1 MATSYTYRLLKD
13 ASWGIVITLGGD
25 LLPGAILPPH
35 ALKISE
41 AVWLDIDVGWRPSEE
56 EAGFLK
62 LGVNLVADEIERT
75 CEGKL
80 PIVVRVTGLQYT
92 PSDYQPEG
100 LAAAIAEWIAQQC
113 GVPKPEKMQGDIF
126 LGDRA
131 APPREYVF
139 GARDRCDETVDRIRT
154 VRDRRYRYIR
164 NFMPERPFTQPNA
177 YKERAYPVLNLMK
190 QLHERHKVTLVLVS
204 HDAVLAAQAQRRI
217 VLEDGRVLKDETE

>member
-1 MATSYTYRLLKD
+1 MWTRSLIRTCGCDSTVFLAPPGRCRTALSTSGGTRACPEETTLRSSTISLGRYCRTFSSFDGASMATSYTYRLLKD

-56 EAGFLK
+56 EVGFLK

-113 GVPKPEKMQGDIF
+113 GVPKP
-126 LGDRA
+126 
-131 APPREYVF
+131 
-139 GARDRCDETVDRIRT
+139 
-154 VRDRRYRYIR
+154 
-164 NFMPERPFTQPNA
+164 
-177 YKERAYPVLNLMK
+177 
-190 QLHERHKVTLVLVS
+190 
-204 HDAVLAAQAQRRI
+204 
-217 VLEDGRVLKDETE
+217 